1 MSTTMNKLLLIA
13 ALVSSVP
20 AVAHAEFMAKPKS
33 DVHDVRAPAA
43 KVGATPLTVDTMLAK
58 IQSSYISR
66 MRRCYNKGLAR
77 NPTLAG
83 IVTLTFTVNRYG
95 RVDGEAVGITP
106 KVDRCLTS
114 ALSSWR
120 FPTTTARKEATFRL
134 SVSLQK

>member
-1 MSTTMNKLLLIA
+1 MSTTMNKNLIIA
-13 ALVSSVP
+13 ALVSSLVP
-20 AVAHAEFMAKPKS
+20 SLAHAEFMAKPKS
-33 DVHDVRAPAA
+33 DVRAPAV
-43 KVGATPLTVDTMLAK
+43 KVANTPLTVDTMLAK

-66 MRRCYNKGLAR
+66 MRRCYNKGLSR
-77 NPTLAG
+77 NPTLGG

-106 KVDRCLTS
+106 KVDACLTA

-120 FPTTTARKEATFRL
+120 FPTATARKEATFRL